1 MRLFFSL
8 MPRFFVAAALR
19 NILERPIPKT
29 EFNGRA
35 PLGRNGDLMSDPRPA
50 NPRPTR
56 RHSDGRTDSIAVPA
70 SDSSLAHAP
79 GRIADLAAASLS
91 KNTRRAY

>member
-1 MRLFFSL
+1 
-8 MPRFFVAAALR
+8 
-19 NILERPIPKT
+19 
-29 EFNGRA
+29 
-35 PLGRNGDLMSDPRPA
+35 MSDPRPA